1 MTVDVG
7 AGPGPLFVT
16 FTATVP
22 LVPGVIAVFEAL
34 TARSADGVVTTSVW
48 FGIWLSRLVETA
60 VKSVALAV

>member
-16 FTATVP
+16 STATVP

-48 FGIWLSRLVETA
+48 FGIWLSRFVETA